1 MVTTAAMSEM
11 QDIITLVVG
20 HCVRVSWTAASPKWS
35 TSSCED
41 IVKKREK
48 KTRSREDKLEFNTLS
63 WFPLI
68 PIQYHTKI

>member
-48 KTRSREDKLEFNTLS
+48 KRQGQGRTNWNSTLEVGF
-63 WFPLI
+63 
-68 PIQYHTKI
+68 H